1 MQNAKCKMNE
11 AFRLGES
18 HFYGIPLRIKTQR
31 IPPSKEIFI
40 AVASVS
46 FSRSPIL
53 HFAFCILHLM
63 GLILLPQKVSDPLDD
78 LVAVQRNL
86 PQHLA

>member
-18 HFYGIPLRIKTQR
+18 LFYGIPLRIKTQR
-31 IPPSKEIFI
+31 IPPLKEIFI

-53 HFAFCILHLM
+53 HFAFCI
-63 GLILLPQKVSDPLDD
+63 
-78 LVAVQRNL
+78 
-86 PQHLA
+86 